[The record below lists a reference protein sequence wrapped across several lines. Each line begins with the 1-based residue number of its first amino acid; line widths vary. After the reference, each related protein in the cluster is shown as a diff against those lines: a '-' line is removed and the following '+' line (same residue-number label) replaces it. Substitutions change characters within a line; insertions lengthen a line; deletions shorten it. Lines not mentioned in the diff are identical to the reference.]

1 MSYSQILRRINR
13 LIKSTINDTLDNL
26 SKRDKDDLD
35 DFDRDLRGEKR
46 ASDGPSGG
54 QRTSGSESS
63 GAQRPYGSSSQGQS
77 GQSQAGQGQGQT
89 GQGQAGGSANAGQ
102 SAHKEGRRKPGEKDD
117 AYYYGVLGLTTSAT
131 EAEIKKAYR
140 KLMSQYHPD
149 RVASLGE
156 DLQRAAGEKAKSINE
171 AYHIIER
178 RMGFK

>member
-1 MSYSQILRRINR
+1 MSYSQILRRLNR

-46 ASDGPSGG
+46 ASDGASGG
-54 QRTSGSESS
+54 QRTSDSESS
-63 GAQRPYGSSSQGQS
+63 GAQRPSGSSSQGQS
-77 GQSQAGQGQGQT
+77 GQSQARQGQS
-89 GQGQAGGSANAGQ
+89 GGSANAGQ
-102 SAHKEGRRKPGEKDD
+102 SAHKEGKRKPGEKDD